1 MISQDELLEFFED
14 DLGVDI
20 DGIEPE
26 TLIFSTGII
35 DSFALVTLMTFL
47 EKTGGFRINP
57 ADVNLD
63 NMDSIA
69 RILDYSRRAAQ

>member
-1 MISQDELLEFFED
+1 MISTDMLLEFFEE

-26 TLIFSTGII
+26 TRIFSSGII

-47 EKTGGFRINP
+47 EKAGGFRINP

-69 RILDYSRRAAQ
+69 RIVDYSQRAAQ

>member
-1 MISQDELLEFFED
+1 MISTDMLLEFFED

-26 TLIFSTGII
+26 TRIFSSGII
-35 DSFALVTLMTFL
+35 DNFTLVTLMTFL
-47 EKTGGFRINP
+47 EKAGGFRINP

-69 RILDYSRRAAQ
+69 RIVDYSRRAAQ

>member
-1 MISQDELLEFFED
+1 MISTDMLLEFFEE

-26 TLIFSTGII
+26 TRIFSSGII

-47 EKTGGFRINP
+47 EKAGGFRINP

-63 NMDSIA
+63 DMDSIA
-69 RILDYSRRAAQ
+69 RILAYSRRAAQ